1 MKEKRIVAFLID
13 YFIGI
18 FIVTFLALLIV
29 FSQQI
34 INNPERQFMLAIII
48 LPFILIGEVYLIL
61 RDLICGG
68 QSIGKRIVK
77 IKIADK
83 NNGKVGAVRLLLY
96 DITVLIWPIEAIV
109 LLINGWTIGEKLAK
123 VQISEV

>member
-1 MKEKRIVAFLID
+1 
-13 YFIGI
+13 
-18 FIVTFLALLIV
+18 
-29 FSQQI
+29 
-34 INNPERQFMLAIII
+34 MLAIII
-48 LPFILIGEVYLIL
+48 LPFILIGEVYLIF

-96 DITVLIWPIEAIV
+96 DITVIIWPIEAIV
-109 LLINGWTIGEKLAK
+109 LLINGWMIGEKLAK